1 MHGKLVEPS
10 LSARAFSNKVLT
22 VALPHALKV
31 CGPCPSCRYS
41 HTADAIRVVVIG
53 TCVQSRVAMD
63 RHGAD
68 SDYFVAMLNN
78 EWRYYVP
85 CATHTNAEL
94 TSHNGRCLGT
104 QRGIITARTLFLTL
118 IPKKDVT
125 GDNVTIAAAAA
136 AVATAAAA
144 ATAAWALGHF
154 ATAA

>member
-22 VALPHALKV
+22 VALPQALKV
-31 CGPCPSCRYS
+31 CGPCPGCRYS

-53 TCVQSRVAMD
+53 TCVHSHVAMD
-63 RHGAD
+63 HHGAD

-94 TSHNGRCLGT
+94 TSHNERCLGT

-125 GDNVTIAAAAA
+125 GDNVTTAAAAA
-136 AVATAAAA
+136 AVATAQQQQ
-144 ATAAWALGHF
+144 
-154 ATAA
+154 